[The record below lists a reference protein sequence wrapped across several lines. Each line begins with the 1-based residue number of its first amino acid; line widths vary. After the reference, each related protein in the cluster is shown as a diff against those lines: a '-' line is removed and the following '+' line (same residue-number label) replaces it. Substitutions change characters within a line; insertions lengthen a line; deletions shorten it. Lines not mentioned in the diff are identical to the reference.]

1 MIIKFNAGEPA
12 ELNQYAG
19 EPFGEE
25 NFCSFMAEVCAR
37 TDEGTGEV
45 DLDRD
50 DYERIETHQRQGHGE
65 VLDKVFK
72 RPLDKAFKKFVGR
85 PGNSRSRAP
94 RTRL

>member
-1 MIIKFNAGEPA
+1 MIIKFNAGELA

-25 NFCSFMAEVCAR
+25 NFCSFMAEICAR
-37 TDEGTGEV
+37 TDETTGEV

-72 RPLDKAFKKFVGR
+72 RRLDKAFKEFLGR
-85 PGNSRSRAP
+85 ARNSRSRAP
-94 RTRL
+94 RRRL

>member
-1 MIIKFNAGEPA
+1 MIIKFNAGELA

-19 EPFGEE
+19 EPFGAE

-37 TDEGTGEV
+37 TDEDTGEI

-50 DYERIETHQRQGHGE
+50 DYERIETHRRQGHGE

-72 RPLDKAFKKFVGR
+72 RPLAKAFKAFL
-85 PGNSRSRAP
+85 A
-94 RTRL
+94 